1 MFAVGYP
8 LAHTMSETKQN
19 ALADALTKGVTAGVL
34 PHITALSEQLAKL
47 SVSQSAT
54 LARLATLETMLSEGG
69 TGAKRAVRTGAAAKP
84 AAAGKGAA
92 AKGAANDPKS
102 KVTNALLYFRYGL
115 ANDLGD
121 LRETYATDAA
131 LEDANADPAVA
142 KKNADT
148 DPAGYFSAVGA
159 FLWKQLP
166 EDDKSKIRAQHV
178 AWKEENAREGAELPL
193 EEDAAE

>member
-1 MFAVGYP
+1 MQP
-8 LAHTMSETKQN
+8 ESKQN
-19 ALADALTKGVTAGVL
+19 ALAETLTRGVAAGII
-34 PHITALSEQLAKL
+34 PHLTALSEQLAKL
-47 SVSQSAT
+47 AVSQSAT
-54 LARLATLETMLSEGG
+54 LARLTTVETILGEGG
-69 TGAKRAVRTGAAAKP
+69 AGAKRAVRTGAAKP
-84 AAAGKGAA
+84 AAAGKAGA

-148 DPAGYFSAVGA
+148 DPAGYYSAVGA
-159 FLWKQLP
+159 FLWKQLV
-166 EDDKSKIRAQHV
+166 EDDKGKIRAQHV
-178 AWKEENAREGAELPL
+178 AWKEENAREGAEAPL